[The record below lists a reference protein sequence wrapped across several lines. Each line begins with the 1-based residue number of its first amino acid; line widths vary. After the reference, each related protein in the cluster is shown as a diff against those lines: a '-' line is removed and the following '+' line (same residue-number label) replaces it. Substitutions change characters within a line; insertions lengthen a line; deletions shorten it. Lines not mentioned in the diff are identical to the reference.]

1 MGKSFK
7 TGTSR
12 GKGNTTEWNFS
23 RFDAE
28 INASESFPKACS
40 KGKNP
45 VCEPQTI
52 ESKCLDEKFVD
63 ISNSFF
69 YICEPNIHQTLSSTL
84 IPFGLCHIHRAAS
97 HCSLT

>member
-12 GKGNTTEWNFS
+12 GRGNATERNFS
-23 RFDAE
+23 RYDAE

-40 KGKNP
+40 KGENP

-52 ESKCLDEKFVD
+52 ESKCLDVKSVD
-63 ISNSFF
+63 ISNSFV
-69 YICEPNIHQTLSSTL
+69 YW
-84 IPFGLCHIHRAAS
+84 
-97 HCSLT
+97 